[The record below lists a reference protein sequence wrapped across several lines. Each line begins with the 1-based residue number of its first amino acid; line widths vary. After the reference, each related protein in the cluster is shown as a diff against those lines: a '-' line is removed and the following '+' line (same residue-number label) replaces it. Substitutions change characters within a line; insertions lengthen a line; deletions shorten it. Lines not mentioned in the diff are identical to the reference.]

1 MNPNE
6 EEMYMKKKL
15 VCQML
20 ALSMTAVMAV
30 PQAGMPVF
38 AASATNTQ
46 QAQLKEKTAK
56 VGTEITQLKGN
67 ISWMTKKLESI
78 TLPELQKYT
87 PYNDAITSVSVNG
100 VDYVADWNEED
111 QTLVYAPGYS
121 GMTIYSGAFKEGEN
135 TIVIKASGYLDK
147 TIKFTKTE
155 DECTFVSQSDGDGS
169 QEPEVLDKTALTA
182 KLEEAKALTKGDKS
196 DEEWD
201 NLQSAITAAERTLNV
216 ATTQASLD
224 TALADLTEAMEKFT
238 TGVTAPT
245 VTAVAYDGSKL
256 TIEEINHYSDDANWK
271 AYGLSISG
279 VTVNGT
285 AYKEY
290 TNEEDPESIYSLSAL
305 HGLTIGSGKF
315 AEGSNTI
322 VIKAKGYKD
331 KTVVFTKSGNTCVLV
346 SQADGDSEPVTPPQ
360 PTIKDPTEDGV
371 YTLTFKTTKTD
382 SEGDSKLGSF
392 FAAKAKLQV
401 KDGKMTLTMLNTGS
415 ARMMLDFTIGKDGTY
430 PTAEKKGYG
439 EADAQGSYTAYEY
452 SMEISDLSEV
462 HSAAALVTMMGG
474 SEADKGNYDKYMK
487 ANISFASLAKGWKG
501 YTDEVSGERKL
512 INKLIEQGYDLND
525 DGEIS
530 ADELAAISESVDLSN
545 CGLTDVSLLKGLTD
559 KVTSLDLSENQITS
573 LPDGFLDN
581 MTGLTSFHA
590 DSNYLEE
597 LPANFFKNNKNL
609 EWVSIRANKL
619 SKINTGDF
627 AGLSALKYLE
637 LDNNWIK
644 TIAEGAFTGDTALD
658 QFSFSGN
665 LLETLPADMFKDAG
679 KSLTFLNLSRN
690 LFETLPSC
698 INDAAKLKKLIAYNN
713 VLTSIAD
720 VDFSKMTELTEVNF
734 MKNYIAEIKDGTFAK
749 NSHLLS
755 VDLHDNQLT
764 NLSGSVFADTF
775 ENSRGDG
782 KLQKL
787 DITLNNI
794 RVVDPALM
802 KKCDTSINKFYP
814 QKTALS
820 LTLKKDSDT
829 QISWS
834 QDLSML
840 DLVFWFDQTV
850 SDEQRELETPEDY
863 RAMLEQNGWKGKTIT
878 EILLAKNDS
887 YDWDVITEVQKKN
900 ADGSW
905 TTVSDNTVTR
915 EAEALTGSF
924 KVTDKGVYRIMKMVN
939 TTLNGSKQYRF
950 TAYSNVID
958 LSANSGNNNNNNGNN
973 NNSNNN
979 NSNTNNGANGNQNV
993 TPNPGTQTV
1002 SKPVKVTKLT
1012 VAFKKKK
1019 ATLTWKKNSKA
1030 TGYEIYRATK
1040 KNGKYKKIKTIKK
1053 ASVVKFTDSK
1063 VKKGKTY
1070 YYKVRAYK
1078 TVKGNKATGK
1088 FSAVRKVKI
1097 KK

>member
-1 MNPNE
+1 
-6 EEMYMKKKL
+6 
-15 VCQML
+15 
-20 ALSMTAVMAV
+20 
-30 PQAGMPVF
+30 
-38 AASATNTQ
+38 
-46 QAQLKEKTAK
+46 
-56 VGTEITQLKGN
+56 
-67 ISWMTKKLESI
+67 
-78 TLPELQKYT
+78 
-87 PYNDAITSVSVNG
+87 
-100 VDYVADWNEED
+100 
-111 QTLVYAPGYS
+111 
-121 GMTIYSGAFKEGEN
+121 
-135 TIVIKASGYLDK
+135 
-147 TIKFTKTE
+147 
-155 DECTFVSQSDGDGS
+155 
-169 QEPEVLDKTALTA
+169 
-182 KLEEAKALTKGDKS
+182 
-196 DEEWD
+196 
-201 NLQSAITAAERTLNV
+201 
-216 ATTQASLD
+216 
-224 TALADLTEAMEKFT
+224 MEKFT
-238 TGVTAPT
+238 TGLTAPT
-245 VTAVAYDGSKL
+245 VTAVAYDGNEL
-256 TIEEINHYSDDANWK
+256 TIKEINHYSDDANWK
-271 AYGLSISG
+271 AYGQSISG

-285 AYKEY
+285 EYKEY
-290 TNEEDPESIYSLSAL
+290 TNDDDPKSVYSLSVL

-315 AEGSNTI
+315 TEGRNAI

-331 KTVVFTKSGNTCVLV
+331 KTVVFAKSGDTCVLI
-346 SQADGDSEPVTPPQ
+346 SQTDGDSEPVTPPQ

-382 SEGDSKLGSF
+382 SEGDSMLGSF

-501 YTDEVSGERKL
+501 YTDEVSGEQKL

-573 LPDGFLDN
+573 LPDGLLDH
-581 MTGLTSFHA
+581 MTALSSFYA
-590 DSNYLEE
+590 DSNYIEE
-597 LPANFFKNNKNL
+597 LPENFFANNKNL
-609 EWVSIRANKL
+609 QWVSMRANKL
-619 SKINTGDF
+619 KKINKSDF
-627 AGLSALKYLE
+627 AGLTELKYLE
-637 LDNNWIK
+637 LDNNQIE
-644 TIAEGAFTGDTALD
+644 TIAKGAFDGDAALD
-658 QFSFSGN
+658 QFGLSGN
-665 LLETLPADMFKDAG
+665 FLESLPEGLFKDAG
-679 KSLTFLNLSRN
+679 ASMTFLNISGN
-690 LFETLPSC
+690 MFETLPSA
-698 INDAAKLKKLIAYNN
+698 ISDAVKLKKLIAYNN

-720 VDFSKMTELTEVNF
+720 VDFSKMADLTEINF

-958 LSANSGNNNNNNGNN
+958 LSANSGNNNNNNNNGNNNSNN

-979 NSNTNNGANGNQNV
+979 NSNTDNGTNGNQS
-993 TPNPGTQTV
+993 PGTQTV
-1002 SKPVKVTKLT
+1002 SKPAKVTKLT
-1012 VAFKKKK
+1012 VTSKKKK
-1019 ATLTWKKNSKA
+1019 VTLKWKKNSKA

-1063 VKKGKTY
+1063 VKKDKTY

-1078 TVKGNKATGK
+1078 TVKGNKANGK